1 MCSLSRLLVF
11 SFVCLC
17 LLSGCSKKDQAK
29 AANQAKAFHA
39 AAPGLKAEWDK
50 IMAAATADDYA
61 TAISTCR
68 KLQAR
73 TDLSEEQRT
82 AVNDTMTAVN
92 EKMTAAAE
100 KGDAKARKAIEDLR
114 ANWRGG

>member
-1 MCSLSRLLVF
+1 MRALIRLLLF
-11 SFVCLC
+11 SLVCTG
-17 LLSGCSKKDQAK
+17 LLPGCSKKDQAK
-29 AANQAKAFHA
+29 AANQAKAFDA

-50 IMAAATADDYA
+50 ILAGAAADDYA

-82 AVNDTMTAVN
+82 AVNDTMTVVN
-92 EKMTAAAE
+92 DKMTTAAE
-100 KGDAKARKAIEDLR
+100 KGDAKARRAIEDLR
-114 ANWRGG
+114 ANW